1 MLPRLSTLIGLVS
14 ATLLTV
20 QAQTPNVFVVP
31 ASGQAQAIPVVAG
44 DSFTQFAANVVAQ
57 DAFQVITAPSG
68 KNYFITR
75 NSASTVVIT
84 DSSFNVLATR
94 PKSLGTG
101 ATAAA
106 MTPNGRYIIVTTSG
120 TTYII
125 DTTSDAV
132 VSQLATGSA
141 IHVGISRDGARAY
154 VLLDTG

>member
-20 QAQTPNVFVVP
+20 QAQTPNVFVLP
-31 ASGQAQAIPVVAG
+31 PPGQAQAIPVFAG
-44 DSFTQFAANVVAQ
+44 DSFTQLAANVVAQ

-84 DSSFNVLATR
+84 DSNFNVLATS
-94 PKSLGTG
+94 PKNLGAL

-106 MTPNGRYIIVTTSG
+106 MTGNVRYVIVTTSG
-120 TTYII
+120 SSTYII
-125 DTTSDAV
+125 DTLSD
-132 VSQLATGSA
+132 T
-141 IHVGISRDGARAY
+141 
-154 VLLDTG
+154 VLPH